1 MGVRPEPGSG
11 VDVNVQEHPNMAEYL
26 TRFLL
31 NVQKHAIIEETQEFR
46 VEIREGEDEIREDLR
61 EMLR

>member
-1 MGVRPEPGSG
+1 
-11 VDVNVQEHPNMAEYL
+11 MAEYL